1 MSDPQNMPYD
11 DSLPDEFIEQIKQ
24 VLEHLYDF
32 PYLQRHPLAKDDD
45 PNGNTPA
52 QPRAQRLR
60 REVLAAIEALSPGP
74 GVGFRAPHAR
84 LYNLLHLRY
93 VEGLTVQ
100 EVANELGISSRQM
113 YRDLRRGEESVA
125 AMLWANRSKTPSQQ
139 NRARN
144 LSSVQAEMER
154 LELRQT
160 TTEVSPILEHVQNAV
175 KQLARQRNVTLH
187 IETPTVPIIIYTD
200 PAIAQQVLI
209 STLSRAIQQ
218 AEPGNLFMTLV
229 ASQARAALTL
239 RYARAPGAADSALSP
254 VTAQLAERLGWAVE
268 EEEHQTTGE
277 QSISLSMTAHGPTI
291 LVIDDNEGLV
301 DLISRY
307 LSNHAC
313 RVVTALS
320 GEEGLRL
327 AQELIPDAI
336 LLDVMMPLMD
346 GWEVLQTLATRLQT
360 AAIPV
365 IVCSVFN
372 DPELA
377 YSLGASYFL
386 SKPVQR
392 DDVLAAL
399 HGLGVV

>member
-1 MSDPQNMPYD
+1 MTDTQDIPNDQV
-11 DSLPDEFIEQIKQ
+11 LPAEFVEQVKQ

-32 PYLQRHPLAKDDD
+32 PYLQRHPLAKELD
-45 PNGNTPA
+45 PNDAAA

-100 EVANELGISSRQM
+100 EVANELGISTRQL

-125 AMLWANRSKTPSQQ
+125 ALLWASRSKDRSSESG
-139 NRARN
+139 ARS
-144 LSSVQAEMER
+144 LSSIQAEMER
-154 LELRQT
+154 LELHPSPVDVRPILDHVHKSVSQLALQR
-160 TTEVSPILEHVQNAV
+160 EVSIQTDIPP
-175 KQLARQRNVTLH
+175 
-187 IETPTVPIIIYTD
+187 TPVAIYAD
-200 PAIAQQVLI
+200 PVVAQQVLI
-209 STLSRAIQQ
+209 STISRAIQQ
-218 AEPGNLFMTLV
+218 AEPGEMVV
-229 ASQARAALTL
+229 ALSANQDRATLTL
-239 RYARAPGAADSALSP
+239 RYPRLPGAAAEPALSP
-254 VTAQLAERLGWAVE
+254 VTAQLVERLGWSVAQSDQPRGQAVVTL
-268 EEEHQTTGE
+268 Q
-277 QSISLSMTAHGPTI
+277 MTAHGPTV

-301 DLISRY
+301 DLMSRY
-307 LSNHAC
+307 LSSHAC

-320 GEEGLRL
+320 GEQGLEL
-327 AQELIPDAI
+327 AQAILPDAI
-336 LLDVMMPLMD
+336 VLDVMMPQVD
-346 GWEVLQTLATRLQT
+346 GWEVLQTLSNRPQT

-377 YSLGASYFL
+377 YSLGASLFI

-392 DDVLAAL
+392 DDVFAAL
-399 HGLGVV
+399 HQLGVV

>member
-1 MSDPQNMPYD
+1 MTDTQDIHND
-11 DSLPDEFIEQIKQ
+11 ETLPAEFVEQVKQ

-32 PYLQRHPLAKDDD
+32 PFLQRHSLAKDND
-45 PNGNTPA
+45 PNNNAPA

-60 REVLAAIEALSPGP
+60 REILAAVEALSPGP

-100 EVANELGISSRQM
+100 ETANELGISTRQV

-125 AMLWANRSKTPSQQ
+125 AMLWASRSRSYLHDSG
-139 NRARN
+139 ARS
-144 LSSVQAEMER
+144 LSSIKAEMDR
-154 LELRQT
+154 LELHPSPVDLR
-160 TTEVSPILEHVQNAV
+160 PILEHVQKSV
-175 KQLARQRNVTLH
+175 RQLALQREVIIKVEVPT
-187 IETPTVPIIIYTD
+187 TPITIYAD
-200 PAIAQQVLI
+200 PVVAQQVLI
-209 STLSRAIQQ
+209 SIISRTIQQ
-218 AEPGNLFMTLV
+218 AGPGELHMTLT
-229 ASQARAALTL
+229 ANQERAALTL
-239 RYARAPGAADSALSP
+239 CCPLVPVMAAGPALSS
-254 VTAQLAERLGWAVE
+254 VTAQLVERLGWSV
-268 EEEHQTTGE
+268 E
-277 QSISLSMTAHGPTI
+277 QSDHPEGEYVVVVHMAAHGPTI

-301 DLISRY
+301 DLMSRY
-307 LSNHAC
+307 LSSHAC

-320 GEEGLRL
+320 GEQGLEI
-327 AQELIPDAI
+327 AQEIIPDAI
-336 LLDVMMPLMD
+336 VLDVMMPQVD
-346 GWEVLQTLATRLQT
+346 GWEVLQTLSNRTQT

-377 YSLGASYFL
+377 YSLGASLFL

-392 DDVLAAL
+392 DDILAAL